1 MAELKIVGGSSTQL
15 SSAFKGRGNLA
26 YNIFQIGYNGDFNN
40 IISIKFIDYDT
51 KEELKDVELLVIS
64 KSTNTS
70 MGYSKTNYFQLILP
84 DETTASKTQG
94 IITYYGDTTDL
105 SSITEFKTEVRNVLP
120 VPIQIFQNEK
130 IIDKNNPTTFRVKR
144 YSDDD
149 VSIIMIPNNS
159 TIDLI
164 YKTYNAPYYEYEF
177 QININSAF
185 TNTSYKFY
193 IDWGSTQYGEEYGNA
208 LIGEGRQ
215 EIKYTVV
222 NRELVPD
229 IEATITST
237 TPIST
242 EFKGVNLIVD
252 VNYIDDNE
260 KDIPQLLYN
269 NEEIDIIPQVIN
281 TIDNES
287 NIYNY
292 SYIIPPEYTD
302 EDIKITFQGY
312 NTNKEITVKN
322 IVPMA
327 IIKTSFQS
335 TNELPSGGGSVE
347 INVEYENY
355 DTINTPSIYI
365 DGEEK
370 DYSLY
375 LSPKSIMAGDIYN
388 YVFDF
393 PATTKEQTISITL
406 SAYLGEEETRQ
417 SYIITQNAPTG
428 NPDID
433 NPEIKSE
440 LILSRYVDEVNNN
453 SQEYYVN
460 SLINLPLNEE
470 VGEIRATVSVDWLV
484 VENDGSGV
492 NDFPYYKEL
501 QNEWYIGIEQNNNE
515 ESRLAEI
522 TFGYYDING
531 NLIDSKKLMLL
542 QNGTLRADN
551 KEYYSVWEDIIFET
565 DEDIFNYEVVMSVFN
580 TNGLS
585 NNTRIFEGRA
595 YKYPDADTIKIKLN
609 KIFEN
614 YLSNS
619 FVNLINDYNI
629 DDIINTSFN
638 TDKYNY
644 ESCKRF
650 YIINRDTNEL
660 LGEYV
665 VLYDWSYKL
674 KWRGEDVVLSK
685 PINNNNAVNQI
696 NLNTT
701 VNAVGIVTN
710 NITNENKINSCGD
723 YAVYYLNSYGG
734 WDTLL
739 FNNKVNKSKNINYY
753 TTEKY
758 FRKPNVD
765 FEQYRYISE
774 LQNSYELN
782 TNFLTDIESQ
792 NIVDNLFVS
801 NEVYLH
807 NLKNNELF
815 AVIITNTNIDYKVYS
830 DGLELP
836 QYTIN
841 VKESQIQLKR

>member
-120 VPIQIFQNEK
+120 VPIKIFQNEK

-144 YSDDD
+144 YGDDD

-177 QININSAF
+177 QININSVF

-193 IDWGSTQYGEEYGNA
+193 IDWDSTQYGEEYGNA

-222 NRELVPD
+222 NRELVSD

-393 PATTKEQTISITL
+393 PATTKEQIIDIIL

-417 SYIITQNAPTG
+417 SYLITQNAPTG

-470 VGEIRATVSVDWLV
+470 VGEVRATVSVDWLV
-484 VENDGSGV
+484 VENDGGGV

-531 NLIDSKKLMLL
+531 NLVDSKKLMLL
-542 QNGTLRADN
+542 QNGTLYSNN
-551 KEYYSVWEDIIFET
+551 KEYRSVWEDIILEVDADT
-565 DEDIFNYEVVMSVFN
+565 FNYKVIMCTLN
-580 TNGLS
+580 NNDYTDNS
-585 NNTRIFEGRA
+585 NIFEGRA
-595 YKYPDADTIKIKLN
+595 YKYPNADTIKIKMN

-619 FVNLINDYNI
+619 FVPMIEDVDVETIIKGDIDTYEYN
-629 DDIINTSFN
+629 F
-638 TDKYNY
+638 
-644 ESCKRF
+644 EAGKRF
-650 YIINRDTNEL
+650 LIINRDTNEVVK
-660 LGEYV
+660 EYV
-665 VLYDWSYKL
+665 VLYDWNYKY
-674 KWRGEDVVLSK
+674 KWRGEDAILSK
-685 PINNNNAVNQI
+685 PINSDNAI
-696 NLNTT
+696 NMIELKTT
-701 VNAVGIVTN
+701 VNKLGVVTN
-710 NITNENKINSCGD
+710 YFNNENKINSCGN
-723 YAVYYLNSYGG
+723 YCLYYLNSNGG
-734 WDTLL
+734 WDVLL
-739 FNNKVNKSKNINYY
+739 FNNKVKKTKNINSY
-753 TTEKY
+753 TTERY
-758 FRKPNVD
+758 FSRLNVD
-765 FEQYRYISE
+765 FEQMKYISE
-774 LQNSYELN
+774 LQNNYVFN
-782 TNFLTDIESQ
+782 TNFLTDEQ
-792 NIVDNLFVS
+792 AKNLVDNLFTS
-801 NEVYLH
+801 NEVYIH
-807 NLKNNELF
+807 DLKENIIYSALITDNN
-815 AVIITNTNIDYKVYS
+815 VVYKKYS
-830 DGLELP
+830 DDLNLV
-836 QYTIN
+836 QYSIN
-841 VKESQIQLKR
+841 IKESQIQLKR

>member
-327 IIKTSFQS
+327 IIKTLSQS

-388 YVFDF
+388 YLFDF
-393 PATTKEQTISITL
+393 PATTKEQIISIIL

-417 SYIITQNAPTG
+417 SYLITQNAPTG

-460 SLINLPLNEE
+460 SLINIPLNEE
-470 VGEIRATVSVDWLV
+470 VGEVRATVSVDWLV

-542 QNGTLRADN
+542 QNGTLRANN

-650 YIINRDTNEL
+650 YIINRDTNEV

-739 FNNKVNKSKNINYY
+739 LNNKVNKSKNINYY